1 MLFRSVCLGTDAYTH
16 DMLESLKAFL
26 TIQRHNAGMPN
37 VGWAEDMQMLFQ
49 NNPAMA
55 SKHFGRRIG
64 TLEPGAAADIAI
76 FDYRPFTPI
85 SEANIDGHM
94 LFGFEGKDCTTTIV
108 AGKVLYRDRQFVEAD
123 EEAIDAHILEQA
135 KRLWGDLNGETY

>member
-1 MLFRSVCLGTDAYTH
+1 MAELCGFPTLGV
-16 DMLESLKAFL
+16 LK
-26 TIQRHNAGMPN
+26 
-37 VGWAEDMQMLFQ
+37 
-49 NNPAMA
+49 
-55 SKHFGRRIG
+55 
-64 TLEPGAAADIAI
+64 PGAAADVIVM
-76 FDYRPFTPI
+76 DYNPYTPF
-85 SEANIDGHM
+85 SDANIDGHM